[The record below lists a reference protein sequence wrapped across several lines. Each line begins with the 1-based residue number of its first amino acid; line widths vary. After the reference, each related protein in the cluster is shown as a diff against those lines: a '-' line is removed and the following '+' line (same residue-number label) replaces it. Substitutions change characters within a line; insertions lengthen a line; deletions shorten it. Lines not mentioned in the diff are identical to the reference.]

1 MEHTPEF
8 VSGVKKMLRE
18 DAQNAGIE
26 WSEKVNRVAMRL
38 IEKLANSYQIDMAF
52 EEYLFFKQVEASVK

>member
-1 MEHTPEF
+1 MDHTPEF

-26 WSEKVNRVAMRL
+26 WSKKVNRVAMRL